1 MDIQSERVVYGCI
14 KDVAL
19 GYIGKGRRSNREA
32 MLELPLAESSTL
44 VNRDM
49 FAPPA
54 GVTFICI

>member
-32 MLELPLAESSTL
+32 MLELPLAES
-44 VNRDM
+44 
-49 FAPPA
+49 
-54 GVTFICI
+54 